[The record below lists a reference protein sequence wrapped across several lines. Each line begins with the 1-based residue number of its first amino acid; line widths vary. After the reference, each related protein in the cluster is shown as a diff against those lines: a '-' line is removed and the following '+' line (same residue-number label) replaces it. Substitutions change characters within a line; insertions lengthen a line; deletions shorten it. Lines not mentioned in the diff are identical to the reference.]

1 MIQLYWAK
9 PKAKAKAKPKAKPR
23 AKAKPKAKPK
33 AKAKTKGKGNAK
45 GEATGKG
52 NGKGNGVLSANCF
65 SAIVYSFVPLHWRPG
80 KASLTCHKMLQV
92 ESIGMAGDQENGNRP
107 KKGGPNPAP
116 PGAPLYHIPCAGQP
130 ELFRNTGMFCSETP
144 QIGPVFQLFHPFPR
158 SCIEGT

>member
-1 MIQLYWAK
+1 MIQLCWAK

-80 KASLTCHKMLQV
+80 KASLEISQT
-92 ESIGMAGDQENGNRP
+92 G
-107 KKGGPNPAP
+107 KGEP
-116 PGAPLYHIPCAGQP
+116 PFIIQP
-130 ELFRNTGMFCSETP
+130 TAALHSTTSSST
-144 QIGPVFQLFHPFPR
+144 H
-158 SCIEGT
+158 S

>member
-1 MIQLYWAK
+1 MIQLCWAK
-9 PKAKAKAKPKAKPR
+9 PTATAKAKPKAKPR

-80 KASLTCHKMLQV
+80 KASLTYHKMLQI
-92 ESIGMAGDQENGNRP
+92 ESICMAGDQENGNRP

-116 PGAPLYHIPCAGQP
+116 PGAPSY
-130 ELFRNTGMFCSETP
+130 
-144 QIGPVFQLFHPFPR
+144 
-158 SCIEGT
+158 